1 MMVSKKVLLTSVM
14 LSYALSGCVY
24 NHEMASSVQNKVS
37 VDFDETQDALDRAKV
52 PGRPISKDIISVSD
66 DIWLGE
72 TSIVAEHND
81 PLPNRFESDEHIKAW
96 LIVTAMN
103 VCKTMLKHW
112 TKQKRDDSREV
123 IDIPD
128 TVSEKNYE
136 LIQNILELPEKY
148 KIVIYMYYYEGFS
161 TSEISDFL
169 KISESS
175 VRSRLARGRN
185 ILKEDITLSNK
196 EVYE

>member
-1 MMVSKKVLLTSVM
+1 MSLNKLTEDEFSDIYEKNLNSIYVLCY
-14 LSYALSGCVY
+14 SYMG
-24 NHEMASSVQNKVS
+24 NKS
-37 VDFDETQDALDRAKV
+37 DAEDAAQETFIRLIKY
-52 PGRPISKDIISVSD
+52 G
-66 DIWLGE
+66 
-72 TSIVAEHND
+72 
-81 PLPNRFESDEHIKAW
+81 NRFESDEHIKAW

-148 KIVIYMYYYEGFS
+148 KTVIYMYYYEGFS

-196 EVYE
+196 EVYEWMI